1 MELICL
7 DLEGVL
13 VPEIWIAVSAETGIK
28 DLELTTRDVPDYDEL
43 MRYRINLLEKHDI
56 GLERIQ
62 STIAGLSP
70 LAGGYEFLR
79 GIRERWQVIILSDT
93 FEQFAKPLM
102 TQLGWPTIFCNSLV
116 IENGRIVDYKLRVTD
131 GKRRS
136 VEAFTHIGYRV
147 VAIGDS
153 YNDLGMIDT
162 ADHGILFKAPSRI
175 TEERPDLI
183 AVDDY
188 IALERE
194 ILAWDPSS

>member
-28 DLELTTRDVPDYDEL
+28 ELELTTRDVPDYDEL
-43 MRYRINLLEKHDI
+43 MRHRIKILDEHDI
-56 GLERIQ
+56 GIKRIQ
-62 STIAGLSP
+62 STIAGLEP
-70 LAGGYEFLR
+70 LTGGYEFLL
-79 GIRERWQVIILSDT
+79 GLRERWQVIILSDT

-102 TQLGWPTIFCNSLV
+102 VQLGWPTIFCNSLV
-116 IENGRIVDYKLRVTD
+116 IENDRIVDYRLRID
-131 GKRRS
+131 AGKRRS

-162 ADHGILFKAPSRI
+162 ADHGILFKPPARI
-175 TEERPDLI
+175 KEERPDLI
-183 AVDDY
+183 AVDNY
-188 IALERE
+188 IALDRE
-194 ILAWDPSS
+194 ILAWAGSV